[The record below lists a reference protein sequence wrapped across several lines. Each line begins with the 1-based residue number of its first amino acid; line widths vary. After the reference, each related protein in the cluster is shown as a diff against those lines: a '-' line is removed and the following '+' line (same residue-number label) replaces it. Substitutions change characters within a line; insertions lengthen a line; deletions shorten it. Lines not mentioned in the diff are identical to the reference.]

1 MDTPFQIGL
10 EGVPI
15 GWRVVGEAIAL
26 RASPRKY
33 QHGSHAKVRMPG
45 LAVEPGP
52 AASKCA
58 VRAATLAR

>member
-45 LAVEPGP
+45 LAVKP
-52 AASKCA
+52 
-58 VRAATLAR
+58 